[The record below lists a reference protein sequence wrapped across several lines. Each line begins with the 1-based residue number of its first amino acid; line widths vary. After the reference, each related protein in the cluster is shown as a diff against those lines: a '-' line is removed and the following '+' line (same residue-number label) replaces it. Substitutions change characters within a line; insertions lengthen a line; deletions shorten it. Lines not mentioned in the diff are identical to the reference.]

1 MHVGAAP
8 HHASRTSRKQQA
20 APAPRHPSGAFG
32 VVRLAV
38 HIRTGLRYA
47 VKSVY
52 KRQLR
57 RRVDVEDLRREV
69 QARAHPPH
77 SISSFDCVRLS
88 FLIGGGPAAPRC
100 GQAQASLRNLSMS

>member
-38 HIRTGLRYA
+38 HIRNA
-47 VKSVY
+47 VNSVY

-57 RRVDVEDLRREV
+57 RRVYEEDLRREV